1 YDITHKNCPAPWVK
15 DSKVFEDFKQRVK
28 AKMSPPKANVSYY
41 TVKPG
46 DTLSGIAAKNKTTVA
61 TLQKLNNIK
70 NPNIIRVGQKI
81 RIK

>member
-1 YDITHKNCPAPWVK
+1 
-15 DSKVFEDFKQRVK
+15 
-28 AKMSPPKANVSYY
+28 MSPPKANVSYY

-70 NPNIIRVGQKI
+70 NPNLIRVGQKL
-81 RIK
+81 RVK